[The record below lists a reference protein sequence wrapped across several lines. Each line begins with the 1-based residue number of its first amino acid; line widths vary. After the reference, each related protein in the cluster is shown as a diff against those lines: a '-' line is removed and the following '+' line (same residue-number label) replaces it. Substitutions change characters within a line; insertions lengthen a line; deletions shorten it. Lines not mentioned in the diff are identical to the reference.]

1 MCFLGKSIR
10 EYIKITTFLCLLHYF
25 ASAPATFEWSPKCAV
40 VMIACNVF
48 AYAIARATIRKPNE
62 GFEIPNSKFY
72 GGLSHASV
80 VGANCLGHIFGI
92 GAILGLASR
101 GVL

>member
-1 MCFLGKSIR
+1 MCIRDRPSLGFLIVA
-10 EYIKITTFLCLLHYF
+10 L
-25 ASAPATFEWSPKCAV
+25 
-40 VMIACNVF
+40 
-48 AYAIARATIRKPNE
+48 ARATIRKPNE

>member
-1 MCFLGKSIR
+1 ML
-10 EYIKITTFLCLLHYF
+10 TTLFAA

-40 VMIACNVF
+40 VMIAVF

-92 GAILGLASR
+92 GAILGFCLLYTSDAADE
-101 GVL
+101 